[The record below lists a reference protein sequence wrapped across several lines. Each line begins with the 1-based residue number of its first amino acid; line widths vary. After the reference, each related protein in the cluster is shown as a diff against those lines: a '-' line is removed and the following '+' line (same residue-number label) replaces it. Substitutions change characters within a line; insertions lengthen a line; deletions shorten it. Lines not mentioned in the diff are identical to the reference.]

1 MSAAMSV
8 SFPDQSAFNRRQML
22 ALALGAT
29 LLPLSAREVRAAP
42 QRYGL
47 DRARSSVGF
56 AITLNGAQQR
66 GTMPVQRADLLIDP
80 GNLSA
85 TRVAVDLDVA
95 QARTSLF
102 LITRTM
108 LGPEVLDAGNHPLIS
123 FRSTRIRLNAA
134 GQLSGGAR
142 VAGDLTI
149 RGATRPVTLAA
160 DVFRR
165 PGSAPDD
172 LDELTVNLRGQIS
185 RKAFGASGFADLVAD
200 RVAIDIRA
208 VIRVTN

>member
-1 MSAAMSV
+1 MPPTFRTAS
-8 SFPDQSAFNRRQML
+8 NRRQML
-22 ALALGAT
+22 ALGGVLLGSALW
-29 LLPLSAREVRAAP
+29 PLRGQAAP
-42 QRYGL
+42 RRYGL
-47 DRARSSVGF
+47 DAARSSVGF
-56 AITLNGAQQR
+56 AITLNGTRQQ
-66 GTMPVQRADLLIDP
+66 GTMPVQRADITVDP
-80 GNLSA
+80 DNPGA
-85 TRVAVDLDVA
+85 TQVAVDLDVSKS
-95 QARTSLF
+95 RTGLF
-102 LITRTM
+102 LITKTM

-123 FRSTRIRLNAA
+123 FRSTRIRLNQR

-172 LDELTVNLRGQIS
+172 LDELTVNLSGQIS